1 MLVCN
6 VSLRPA
12 RSGIAA
18 AITEAVTA
26 VDAIATGNV
35 VFATLV
41 DDPASVGDNVNA
53 YLGEIM
59 LEAANADAL
68 AEAGLTYSSAINEAI
83 TASDTQSATAA
94 AAPTTWDAAT
104 ATAVTLSGGN
114 LVATNTGT
122 TSADQGVRVASSSGK
137 TSGKYYFEITT
148 TVSGTGG
155 NIAVGICT
163 TTSTYP
169 SLGNLAAAAVVGN
182 TSIRNSGNLW
192 ANGTNTGITIGTYSA
207 VGQVVSVA
215 VDLDNLRIWFRR
227 GANNWNNS
235 GTANPATNT
244 GGIVIPAGTM
254 VPVCIFG
261 GSAGAAGNAFTA
273 NFGASAFAGTV
284 PSGFTSGWPA

>member
-1 MLVCN
+1 
-6 VSLRPA
+6 
-12 RSGIAA
+12 
-18 AITEAVTA
+18 
-26 VDAIATGNV
+26 
-35 VFATLV
+35 
-41 DDPASVGDNVNA
+41 
-53 YLGEIM
+53 
-59 LEAANADAL
+59 
-68 AEAGLTYSSAINEAI
+68 
-83 TASDTQSATAA
+83 
-94 AAPTTWDAAT
+94 
-104 ATAVTLSGGN
+104 
-114 LVATNTGT
+114 
-122 TSADQGVRVASSSGK
+122 VRVASSSGK